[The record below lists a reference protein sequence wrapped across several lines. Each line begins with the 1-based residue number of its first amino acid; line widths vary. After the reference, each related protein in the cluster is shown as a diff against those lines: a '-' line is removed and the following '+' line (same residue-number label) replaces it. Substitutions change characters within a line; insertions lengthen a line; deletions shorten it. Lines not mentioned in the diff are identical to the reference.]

1 MDGLMMDYPLTLTHL
16 FRHGVRYFPEQE
28 IVTQRAEG
36 EPHRYT
42 FAQFGARTEQLARAL
57 DRIGVHPGDRV
68 GTFAFNTYPHL
79 ECYFAI
85 PGKGAVLHTLNI
97 RLFPDDLAF
106 VINDAEDQVIFC
118 ERSVLPLLQRIG
130 DRIPSV
136 RLIVLM
142 GEGEAD
148 VSGLPETI
156 DYEELIAASDPGGDW
171 PVLDER
177 QAAAMSYTS
186 GTTDRPKGVV
196 YSHRSS
202 YLHSVAAGTAGWIGL
217 SFDDALLPV
226 VPMFHVNAWGL
237 THAAI
242 GFGTKLV
249 LPGRFLDPA
258 HLLAQLEDESVTVTA
273 GVPTIWGALLNL
285 LDEQPTPLPELR
297 MVICG
302 GSAAPASLIAGF
314 DRHGL
319 NMVHAWGMTETS
331 PVGTVNFVKPNL
343 RDQSEEALLT
353 LRAKQGIPALGID
366 LRIVDLL
373 TGEECPSDGQ
383 TPGEIQ
389 VRGAW
394 VARAYYHDPQDRDGR
409 FTADGWFRTGDVAT
423 VDPEGYVQI
432 VDRTKDLVKSGGE
445 WISSV
450 TLEGELM
457 AHPKVKEAAV
467 VGFPHSRWAERP
479 VGFVVARPEFK
490 ETLTKAELLE
500 FLRPRV
506 ASFWLPDEIIFVDEV
521 PKTSVGKFDKK
532 LLRKEYADLN
542 LG

>member
-1 MDGLMMDYPLTLTHL
+1 MMDYPLTLTHL

-130 DRIPSV
+130 GRIPSV

-353 LRAKQGIPALGID
+353 LRAKQGIPALGVD

>member
-16 FRHGVRYFPEQE
+16 FQHGVRYFPDQE

-36 EPHRYT
+36 QPHRYS
-42 FAQFGARTEQLARAL
+42 FAQFGERTARLAQAL
-57 DRIGVHPGDRV
+57 DRLQVHSSDRV
-68 GTFAFNTYPHL
+68 ATFAWNTHQHL

-85 PGKGAVLHTLNI
+85 PGKGAVLHTLNV

-118 ERSVLPLLQRIG
+118 DRSVLPLLQRVAG
-130 DRIPSV
+130 RIPTV
-136 RLIVLM
+136 RLVVLI

-148 VSGLPETI
+148 TSGLPETV
-156 DYEELIAASDPGGDW
+156 DYEELIAGSQAVDEW
-171 PVLDER
+171 PLLDEN
-177 QAAAMSYTS
+177 QAAAMCYTS
-186 GTTDRPKGVV
+186 GTTDRPKGIV

-202 YLHSVAAGTAGWIGL
+202 YLHAVATGMAGGL
-217 SFDDALLPV
+217 GISYQDVLLPV

-237 THAAI
+237 AHSAI

-249 LPGRFLDPA
+249 FPGRFLDPA
-258 HLLAQLEDESVTVTA
+258 HLVAQLRDEAVTVTA
-273 GVPTIWGALLNL
+273 GVPTIWAALLNH
-285 LDEQPTPLPELR
+285 LDQQPTPLPKLHTI
-297 MVICG
+297 ICG

-319 NMVHAWGMTETS
+319 RMLHAWGMTETS
-331 PVGTVNFVKPNL
+331 PVGTINLIKPTL
-343 RDQSEEALLT
+343 KHIEGEELLA
-353 LRAKQGIPALGID
+353 LRAKQGLPVLGVE
-366 LRIVDLL
+366 LRIVDLDS
-373 TGEECPSDGQ
+373 GEECPADGE

-389 VRGAW
+389 MRGPW
-394 VARAYYHDPQDRDGR
+394 IARAYFHDPDDRDGR
-409 FTADGWFRTGDVAT
+409 FTSDGWFRTGDVAT
-423 VDPEGYVQI
+423 IDADGYVQI

-457 AHPKVKEAAV
+457 AHPKVQEAAV

-479 VGFVVARPEFK
+479 VGFVVVRPEHK
-490 ETLTKAELLE
+490 DSLTKDELLQ
-500 FLRPRV
+500 FLRPRI
-506 ASFWLPDEIIFVDEV
+506 ATFWMPDEIVFIDEV

-532 LLRKEYADLN
+532 ALRQRFADIN

>member
-148 VSGLPETI
+148 VSGVPETI
-156 DYEELIAASDPGGDW
+156 DYEELIAAADPGGDW

-353 LRAKQGIPALGID
+353 LRAKQGIPALGVD

-409 FTADGWFRTGDVAT
+409 FTANGWFRTGDVAT

-457 AHPKVKEAAV
+457 AHPKVREAAV

>member
-148 VSGLPETI
+148 VSGVPETI

-353 LRAKQGIPALGID
+353 LRAKQGIPALGVD

>member
-16 FRHGVRYFPEQE
+16 LQHGVRYFPDQE
-28 IVTQRAEG
+28 IVTQRADDV
-36 EPHRYT
+36 PHRYT
-42 FAQFGARTEQLARAL
+42 FSQFGERTARLAQAL
-57 DRIGVHPGDRV
+57 ERLQVQSSDRIA
-68 GTFAFNTYPHL
+68 TFAWNTYQHL

-85 PGKGAVLHTLNI
+85 PGRGAVLHTLNV

-106 VINDAEDQVIFC
+106 VINDAKDQIIFC
-118 ERSVLPLLQRIG
+118 DRSVLPLLQRVA

-136 RLIVLM
+136 RLLVLM
-142 GEGEAD
+142 GEGAAD
-148 VSGLPETI
+148 SSGLPETL
-156 DYEELIAASDPGGDW
+156 DYEELIAGSQPLEEW
-171 PVLDER
+171 PLLDEN
-177 QAAAMSYTS
+177 QAAAMCYTS

-202 YLHSVAAGTAGWIGL
+202 YLHAVATGMAGGL
-217 SFDDALLPV
+217 GISYQDVLLPV

-237 THAAI
+237 PHAAI
-242 GFGTKLV
+242 GFGTRLV
-249 LPGRFLDPA
+249 FPGRFLDPA
-258 HLLAQLEDESVTVTA
+258 HLVAQFRDESVTVTA
-273 GVPTIWGALLNL
+273 GVPTIWTALLNYL
-285 LDEQPTPLPELR
+285 NQQPTPLPKLHSI
-297 MVICG
+297 ICG

-319 NMVHAWGMTETS
+319 RILHAWGMTETS
-331 PVGTVNFVKPNL
+331 PIGTVNLIKPSL
-343 RDQSEEALLT
+343 EHLEGEELLA
-353 LRAKQGIPALGID
+353 LRAKQGLPVLGVE
-366 LRIVDLL
+366 LRIVDLD
-373 TGEECPSDGQ
+373 TGDECPADGE

-389 VRGAW
+389 MRGPW
-394 VARAYYHDPQDRDGR
+394 IARAYFHDPEDRDGR

-423 VDPEGYVQI
+423 IDPDGYVQI

-457 AHPKVKEAAV
+457 AHPKVQEAAV

-479 VGFVVARPEFK
+479 VGFVVARPEHK
-490 ETLTKAELLE
+490 DSLTKDELLL

-506 ASFWLPDEIIFVDEV
+506 AAFWMPDEIVFIDEV

-532 LLRKEYADLN
+532 ALRQRYADIN

>member
-148 VSGLPETI
+148 VSGVPETI
-156 DYEELIAASDPGGDW
+156 DYEELIAAADPGGDW

-202 YLHSVAAGTAGWIGL
+202 YLHSLAAGTAGWIGL

-353 LRAKQGIPALGID
+353 LRAKQGIPALGVD

-409 FTADGWFRTGDVAT
+409 FTANGWFRTGDVAT

>member
-353 LRAKQGIPALGID
+353 LRAKQGIPALGVD

-409 FTADGWFRTGDVAT
+409 FTANGWFRTGDVAT

-457 AHPKVKEAAV
+457 AHPKVREAAV

>member
-1 MDGLMMDYPLTLTHL
+1 MMDYPLTLTHL

-353 LRAKQGIPALGID
+353 LRAKQGIPALGVD

>member
-1 MDGLMMDYPLTLTHL
+1 MMDYPLTLTHL

-130 DRIPSV
+130 GRIPSV

-217 SFDDALLPV
+217 SFHDALLPV

-353 LRAKQGIPALGID
+353 LRAKQGIPALGVD

>member
-353 LRAKQGIPALGID
+353 LRAKQGIPALGVD

>member
-148 VSGLPETI
+148 VSGVPETI
-156 DYEELIAASDPGGDW
+156 DYEELIAAADPGGDW

-186 GTTDRPKGVV
+186 GTTDRPKGWCTATAPPICT
-196 YSHRSS
+196 HWRP
-202 YLHSVAAGTAGWIGL
+202 APRAGLGC
-217 SFDDALLPV
+217 
-226 VPMFHVNAWGL
+226 HL
-237 THAAI
+237 T
-242 GFGTKLV
+242 TLCCRWYPCSTST
-249 LPGRFLDPA
+249 L
-258 HLLAQLEDESVTVTA
+258 
-273 GVPTIWGALLNL
+273 
-285 LDEQPTPLPELR
+285 
-297 MVICG
+297 G
-302 GSAAPASLIAGF
+302 G
-314 DRHGL
+314 
-319 NMVHAWGMTETS
+319 
-331 PVGTVNFVKPNL
+331 
-343 RDQSEEALLT
+343 
-353 LRAKQGIPALGID
+353 
-366 LRIVDLL
+366 
-373 TGEECPSDGQ
+373 
-383 TPGEIQ
+383 
-389 VRGAW
+389 
-394 VARAYYHDPQDRDGR
+394 
-409 FTADGWFRTGDVAT
+409 
-423 VDPEGYVQI
+423 
-432 VDRTKDLVKSGGE
+432 
-445 WISSV
+445 
-450 TLEGELM
+450 
-457 AHPKVKEAAV
+457 
-467 VGFPHSRWAERP
+467 
-479 VGFVVARPEFK
+479 
-490 ETLTKAELLE
+490 
-500 FLRPRV
+500 
-506 ASFWLPDEIIFVDEV
+506 
-521 PKTSVGKFDKK
+521 
-532 LLRKEYADLN
+532 
-542 LG
+542 

>member
-16 FRHGVRYFPEQE
+16 LQHGVRYFPDQE
-28 IVTQRAEG
+28 IVTQRGEG
-36 EPHRYT
+36 EAHRYS
-42 FAQFGARTEQLARAL
+42 FAQFGERTARLGQAL
-57 DRIGVHPGDRV
+57 DRLQVHSSDRV
-68 GTFAFNTYPHL
+68 ATFAWNTYQHL

-85 PGKGAVLHTLNI
+85 PCRGAVLHTLNV

-106 VINDAEDQVIFC
+106 VINDAEDQIIFC
-118 ERSVLPLLQRIG
+118 DRSVAPLLQRVAG
-130 DRIPSV
+130 RIPSV
-136 RLIVLM
+136 RLVVLM

-148 VSGLPETI
+148 NSGLPESV
-156 DYEELIAASDPGGDW
+156 DYEELIADSHPLDEW
-171 PVLDER
+171 PVLEEN
-177 QAAAMSYTS
+177 QAAAMCYTS

-202 YLHSVAAGTAGWIGL
+202 YLHSVAAGMAGGLGL
-217 SFDDALLPV
+217 SYQDVLLPV

-237 THAAI
+237 PHAAVA
-242 GFGTKLV
+242 FGTKLV
-249 LPGRFLDPA
+249 FPGRFLDPA
-258 HLLAQLEDESVTVTA
+258 HLVAQLRDESVTVTA
-273 GVPTIWGALLNL
+273 GVPTIWSALLNY
-285 LDEQPTPLPELR
+285 LDQQPTPLPELHR
-297 MVICG
+297 IICG

-319 NMVHAWGMTETS
+319 RMLHAWGMTETS
-331 PVGTVNFVKPNL
+331 PVGTVSYIKPAL
-343 RDQSEEALLT
+343 EHLPDEELLA
-353 LRAKQGIPALGID
+353 LRAKQGLPVLGVE
-366 LRIVDLL
+366 LRIVDLES
-373 TGEECPSDGQ
+373 GEECPPDGE

-389 VRGAW
+389 MRGPW
-394 VARAYYHDPQDRDGR
+394 IARAYFHDPEDRDGR
-409 FTADGWFRTGDVAT
+409 FTPDGWFRTGDVAT
-423 VDPEGYVQI
+423 IDANGYVQI

-457 AHPKVKEAAV
+457 AHPKVLEAAV

-479 VGFVVARPEFK
+479 VGFVVARPEHK
-490 ETLTKAELLE
+490 DTLTKDELLL

-506 ASFWLPDEIIFVDEV
+506 ATFWMPDEIVFIDEV

-532 LLRKEYADLN
+532 ALRQRYADIN

>member
-202 YLHSVAAGTAGWIGL
+202 YLHSLAAGTAGWIGL

-353 LRAKQGIPALGID
+353 LRAKQGIPALGVD

-409 FTADGWFRTGDVAT
+409 FTANGWFRTGDVAT

-457 AHPKVKEAAV
+457 AHPKVREAAV